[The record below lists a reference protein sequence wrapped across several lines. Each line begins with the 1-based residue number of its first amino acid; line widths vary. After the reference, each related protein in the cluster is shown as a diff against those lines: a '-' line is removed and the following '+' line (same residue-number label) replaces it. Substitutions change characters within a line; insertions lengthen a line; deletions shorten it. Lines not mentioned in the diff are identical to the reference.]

1 MKISL
6 EVELIP
12 AIGVVAGYQQGT
24 GIILM
29 IPFVSLTIKKL
40 KKKKFHVNEL
50 KVGPKKTKPSRAA
63 TEIINKF

>member
-6 EVELIP
+6 EFELVP

-29 IPFVSLTIKKL
+29 LPFISLTIKKI
-40 KKKKFHVNEL
+40 KKKKFHVNEI
-50 KVGPKKTKPSRAA
+50 KVNESVKNIAKKW
-63 TEIINKF
+63 